1 MIVKL
6 KSHHFNAVVD
16 LISYLFIFLFCY
28 TGVSKLIQYKKF
40 VIEVGLSPL
49 LPAFAKE
56 TVFLIP
62 VIEILTALLLLFR
75 RTRQVGIYLSIAL
88 MLLFTLYVLGV
99 LTLAPEVPCSC
110 GGVIESMGW
119 SGHLAFNVTLLLVS
133 VCGLFISRSTM
144 NPPP

>member
-1 MIVKL
+1 MIRKL
-6 KSHHFNAVVD
+6 KFQHLNLADD

-56 TVFLIP
+56 IVFLIP
-62 VIEILTALLLLFR
+62 VIEILTALFLLFPKTR
-75 RTRQVGIYLSIAL
+75 RVGLLATITL

-119 SGHLAFNVTLLLVS
+119 TGHLLFNTTLLLIS
-133 VCGLFISRSTM
+133 LSGLFIQRSTM
-144 NPPP
+144 NHPL